1 MLLNF
6 SVKNYRSFRDEVTLS
21 LAASSERTHSKAIH
35 RRGAA
40 RVLPVA
46 VIYGANSSGKT
57 NVLYA
62 LRQLNHVVKSS
73 VKLNPSD
80 PLDFE
85 PFFLDENSQDQPTQF
100 EIEILIADTRYRYG
114 FEYNAERIC
123 REWLYAKQPK
133 EREFNLFIRVGDEFE
148 ISAKRFPEGIG
159 KEVATLPNRLFLSL
173 VAQLRGNICQ
183 QIMEWFYRC
192 NFLSGMQTDA
202 YAGYSMQ
209 MFNQHLDGEED
220 AFNLFNRLNLG
231 FNNLI
236 VSKRDI
242 SGELDRIPSEFEP
255 IRTRLKKRLNAKT
268 WVEVHTTHTIY
279 DRDGNPIGE
288 RTFNSD
294 EMESEGT
301 KKIIEMSGPLFAA
314 IKAGGILIV
323 DELDS
328 KLHPLL
334 TRDILRLFMD
344 PESNP
349 SGAQLIFTTH
359 DTNLLNR
366 NYLRRDQIWFT
377 EKNAVS
383 STDLYSLAEFRDTPV
398 GNSGCDPSLAREY
411 IAGRY
416 GAIPYFS

>member
-1 MLLNF
+1 M
-6 SVKNYRSFRDEVTLS
+6 
-21 LAASSERTHSKAIH
+21 
-35 RRGAA
+35 
-40 RVLPVA
+40 
-46 VIYGANSSGKT
+46 
-57 NVLYA
+57 
-62 LRQLNHVVKSS
+62 
-73 VKLNPSD
+73 KLNPSD

-173 VAQLRGNICQ
+173 VAQLRGTICQ

-255 IRTRLKKRLNAKT
+255 IRTRLKKDSTPRHGSKSTPPTPSTTATETPSANAPSTPTK
-268 WVEVHTTHTIY
+268 W
-279 DRDGNPIGE
+279 NPKE
-288 RTFNSD
+288 Q
-294 EMESEGT
+294 
-301 KKIIEMSGPLFAA
+301 KK
-314 IKAGGILIV
+314 
-323 DELDS
+323 
-328 KLHPLL
+328 
-334 TRDILRLFMD
+334 
-344 PESNP
+344 
-349 SGAQLIFTTH
+349 
-359 DTNLLNR
+359 
-366 NYLRRDQIWFT
+366 
-377 EKNAVS
+377 
-383 STDLYSLAEFRDTPV
+383 
-398 GNSGCDPSLAREY
+398 
-411 IAGRY
+411 
-416 GAIPYFS
+416 

>member
-173 VAQLRGNICQ
+173 VAQLRGTICQ

-294 EMESEGT
+294 EMESEGQ
-301 KKIIEMSGPLFAA
+301 KK
-314 IKAGGILIV
+314 
-323 DELDS
+323 
-328 KLHPLL
+328 
-334 TRDILRLFMD
+334 
-344 PESNP
+344 
-349 SGAQLIFTTH
+349 
-359 DTNLLNR
+359 
-366 NYLRRDQIWFT
+366 
-377 EKNAVS
+377 
-383 STDLYSLAEFRDTPV
+383 
-398 GNSGCDPSLAREY
+398 
-411 IAGRY
+411 
-416 GAIPYFS
+416 